1 MSEGFR
7 IYRRNLP
14 HWRFEGH
21 VYFVTWRLASAQE
34 FMSAKDRTLVF
45 EAVLF
50 FNRERFTLHAQVV
63 MDDHVHVIVAPEPGH
78 KLETIVH
85 SWKSFSANKLRKSQ
99 GRQGNIWQREYFDRI
114 IRNNKEYYE
123 KFSYIINNPV
133 IRWPWLEKYDWVW
146 TMQ

>member
-1 MSEGFR
+1 MSESFS

-21 VYFVTWRLASAQE
+21 VYFVTWRLAPAQE
-34 FMSAKDRTLVF
+34 IMSAKDRSLVF

-50 FNRERFTLHAQVV
+50 FNRVRFTLHAQVV

-78 KLETIVH
+78 KLEAIVH
-85 SWKSFSANKLRKSQ
+85 SWKSFSANKLRKIQ

-114 IRNNKEYYE
+114 IRNEQEYYE
-123 KFSYIINNPV
+123 KLSYIINNPV

-146 TMQ
+146 VMQ